1 MAIKMR
7 VLYNS
12 KKKGM
17 EQLAQA
23 IRAEYE
29 LPVNAVDGKIP
40 PAYPCDK
47 ERIVIVGVS
56 AKGAVPDNVRLFCGG
71 LDKSRATNVAV
82 LVDGSQDAADALAKV
97 VTSAGTN
104 LVGTKVI
111 SFGGFGPFGG
121 GLTDEIKTD
130 VSAWIKD
137 MIANCK

>member
-1 MAIKMR
+1 MR

-29 LPVNAVDGKIP
+29 LPVNAVDSKIP

-47 ERIVIVGVS
+47 ERIVIIGVS
-56 AKGAVPDNVRLFCGG
+56 AKGASPENVRTFCSG
-71 LDKSRATNVAV
+71 LDKSRASNVA
-82 LVDGSQDAADALAKV
+82 LLIDGNQEAADALGKIV
-97 VTSAGTN
+97 SDAGTN
-104 LVGTKVI
+104 LVGSKVI

-121 GLTDEIKTD
+121 TMTEEVRAD
-130 VSAWIKD
+130 VSAWVKEI
-137 MIANCK
+137 IANCK

>member
-40 PAYPCDK
+40 PAYPCT
-47 ERIVIVGVS
+47 VGCHN
-56 AKGAVPDNVRLFCGG
+56 AF
-71 LDKSRATNVAV
+71 
-82 LVDGSQDAADALAKV
+82 
-97 VTSAGTN
+97 
-104 LVGTKVI
+104 
-111 SFGGFGPFGG
+111 
-121 GLTDEIKTD
+121 
-130 VSAWIKD
+130 
-137 MIANCK
+137 IAIIFKHKKRHI